1 MLKAVVPFDASSI
14 RQVLKEEEEEE
25 EEEEDLEMCS
35 DQGSMGCPKR
45 EKD

>member
-14 RQVLKEEEEEE
+14 RQVLKEEE